1 MGCFQP
7 GLTRRGFY
15 KIWINVEEYST
26 IKKLIFQVYCMV
38 NFCSKT
44 SSLCYVETRVV
55 YAEVDHTK
63 LYILKCPSS
72 KKYLSMKRQLRRNN
86 CLWLLMLFRAI
97 QSSVLPNLFESIY
110 QAITKGN
117 PTWNQLSVPSATPTR
132 GTGTQP
138 TFKSPILKE
147 HDHGP
152 TWSQQSEGRLLL
164 AKFG

>member
-63 LYILKCPSS
+63 LYILNVHLKNT
-72 KKYLSMKRQLRRNN
+72 YL
-86 CLWLLMLFRAI
+86 
-97 QSSVLPNLFESIY
+97 
-110 QAITKGN
+110 
-117 PTWNQLSVPSATPTR
+117 
-132 GTGTQP
+132 
-138 TFKSPILKE
+138 
-147 HDHGP
+147 
-152 TWSQQSEGRLLL
+152 
-164 AKFG
+164 